1 MNSYARIFR
10 VKLRVEWIPAATS
23 HLWLCVVS
31 EVSEEENDRKQKL
44 VKFNQLSAVDVLS
57 E

>member
-1 MNSYARIFR
+1 MQG